1 MYPPARKEVT
11 KVDHWMG
18 VGMVAF
24 PRQLWNLVG
33 ALLVSRFRRA
43 HPGYEAIP
51 NVMYRNLE
59 GTVLADVTMAGGF
72 GHLQKGHV
80 VSFTDLD

>member
-1 MYPPARKEVT
+1 MTLMTLP
-11 KVDHWMG
+11 MG
-18 VGMVAF
+18 CNFGDLANDGCLDF
-24 PRQLWNLVG
+24 SKG
-33 ALLVSRFRRA
+33 TA

-72 GHLQKGHV
+72 GHLQKGHG
-80 VSFTDLD
+80 VSFTNLD